1 MDRSFL
7 SQPKVVAAARQFV
20 CVRLTTYENAAEA
33 AFLKSICP
41 TGSGE
46 LENTVFTILSPDG
59 HRQLARASRSAREVL
74 GDADHLTE
82 TMNRVATW
90 YRPRPAATQGLADLP
105 TVANVRLAINV
116 AACDNQP
123 LVVRFSRNSTTK
135 HELTENLKPL
145 AWSDEFRG
153 RFVYAQ
159 ASNDYELGAIAGAQD
174 DAGILVVQPDRFGLA
189 GKVLTRVPATG
200 SVEAIA
206 QCLKDGLIKYRPQ
219 KETFRSHVR
228 EGKETGAFWE
238 TVVPVTDPM
247 ERQARQR

>member
-1 MDRSFL
+1 MDGSFL

-59 HRQLARASRSAREVL
+59 NRQLARASRSAREVF
-74 GDADHLTE
+74 GDADRMAE

-90 YRPRPAATQGLADLP
+90 YRPRPTAAEGLADLP

-123 LVVRFSRNSTTK
+123 LVVLFDKNAANR
-135 HELTENLKPL
+135 HELADKLKLL

-153 RFVYAQ
+153 RFVYAG
-159 ASNDYELGAIAGAQD
+159 ASSDNDLSAIDDAQG
-174 DAGILVVQPDRFGLA
+174 DAGILVVQPDRFGLTGTTLA
-189 GKVLTRVPATG
+189 RAPQAG
-200 SVEAIA
+200 SVEVLAR
-206 QCLKDGLIKYRPQ
+206 CLRDGLVKHRPQ
-219 KETFRSHVR
+219 KETYRSHVR
-228 EGKETGAFWE
+228 EGKEAGAFWE

>member
-1 MDRSFL
+1 MDGSFL
-7 SQPKVVAAARQFV
+7 SQPNVVAAARQFV

-59 HRQLARASRSAREVL
+59 NRQLARASRSAREVL
-74 GDADHLTE
+74 GDADRMAE

-90 YRPRPAATQGLADLP
+90 YRPGPAVAQGVAELP

-123 LVVRFSRNSTTK
+123 LVVLFGKGYASGRK
-135 HELTENLKPL
+135 LAEKLKPL

-153 RFVYAQ
+153 RFVYAE
-159 ASNDYELGAIAGAQD
+159 ASSEDDVSAIAAAQG

-189 GKVLTRVPATG
+189 GTILTRVPETVSIQAL
-200 SVEAIA
+200 A
-206 QCLKDGLIKYRPQ
+206 QCLRDGLIKHRPQ

-228 EGKETGAFWE
+228 DGKTSGAFWE
-238 TVVPVTDPM
+238 TVIPVTDPM